1 MVDEEPQTKTLTV
14 KIVTMF
20 IMIPKGQN
28 NNDSSVRTIADD
40 IDYDNECWWQ
50 WLWVEWRYAN
60 QKTRIDVWQ
69 HFMSDDYMYKKVEAL

>member
-1 MVDEEPQTKTLTV
+1 MPMLRIMVDEETQTKTLTI

-40 IDYDNECWWQ
+40 IYYITEC
-50 WLWVEWRYAN
+50 
-60 QKTRIDVWQ
+60 
-69 HFMSDDYMYKKVEAL
+69 